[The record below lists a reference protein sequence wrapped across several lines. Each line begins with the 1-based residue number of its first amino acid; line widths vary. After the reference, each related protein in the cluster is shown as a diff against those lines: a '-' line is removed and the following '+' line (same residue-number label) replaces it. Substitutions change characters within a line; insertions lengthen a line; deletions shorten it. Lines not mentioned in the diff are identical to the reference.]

1 MGVAGVLDMDGED
14 LTQHL
19 MLVVCF
25 SLILPIH
32 VVRGRIYQSSQVRVL
47 TDTDREDSRMSILFH
62 LLPLSGVSLQPK

>member
-1 MGVAGVLDMDGED
+1 MGVASVLDMDMDGDGDGGGDGED

-32 VVRGRIYQSSQVRVL
+32 VVRGRIYQSSQV
-47 TDTDREDSRMSILFH
+47 MF
-62 LLPLSGVSLQPK
+62 